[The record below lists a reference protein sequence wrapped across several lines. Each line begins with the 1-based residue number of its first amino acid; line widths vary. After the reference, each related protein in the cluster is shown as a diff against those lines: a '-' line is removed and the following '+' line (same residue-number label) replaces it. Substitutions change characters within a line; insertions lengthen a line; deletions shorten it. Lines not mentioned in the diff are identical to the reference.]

1 MAKTIDHNSIAV
13 IKMTAMNAVIAQ
25 RRCKIFFFSSLLI
38 TSTASLLIKFE
49 FNQIISHFIRRSWQN
64 YVQIFINDIRE
75 RPICRF
81 TSWKIKEIHG
91 IYKGYCLWFCIQIN
105 RSSAFFS
112 DKIKL
117 LHIWFV
123 NLEVM
128 IWLKKTRCCRYWW
141 RPWDWPR
148 YYGSAA

>member
-81 TSWKIKEIHG
+81 AS
-91 IYKGYCLWFCIQIN
+91 
-105 RSSAFFS
+105 
-112 DKIKL
+112 
-117 LHIWFV
+117 
-123 NLEVM
+123 
-128 IWLKKTRCCRYWW
+128 
-141 RPWDWPR
+141 
-148 YYGSAA
+148 